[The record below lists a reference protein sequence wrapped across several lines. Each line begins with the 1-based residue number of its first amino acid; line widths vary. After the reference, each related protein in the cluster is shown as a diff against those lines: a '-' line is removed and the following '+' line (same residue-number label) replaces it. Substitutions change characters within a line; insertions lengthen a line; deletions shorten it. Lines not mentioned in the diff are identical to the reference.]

1 VSHTFYKGGDGNMNK
16 KPRIENYVE
25 IDGKN
30 VLMDSLPEEKRREIE
45 LMIQDKMMESM
56 GFRRITSSG

>member
-1 VSHTFYKGGDGNMNK
+1 MNK
-16 KPRIENYVE
+16 KPMIENYVE

-30 VLMDSLPEEKRREIE
+30 VLMDSLPEEKRKEIA

>member
-1 VSHTFYKGGDGNMNK
+1 VSHTFYQGGDGNMNK

-30 VLMDSLPEEKRREIE
+30 VLMDSLPEEKRREIA